1 VSLNESINNEAFNY
15 YPALRRIREYVEANY
30 SAPLSLAQAAA
41 EVAMERKYFSKFFKD
56 KVGVGF
62 KEWIETIRV
71 EKAIQ
76 AIRKEHGPLS
86 DIAFAVGFQDVTTFE
101 RVFKKYTNMTPR
113 DFRKAVQSELRR
125 SA

>member
-1 VSLNESINNEAFNY
+1 MLSANPINNEAFNY
-15 YPALRRIREYVEANY
+15 YPALRKIREYVDANY
-30 SAPLSLAQAAA
+30 SAPLSLPVAAA
-41 EVAMERKYFSKFFKD
+41 KVAMERKYFSKFFKD

-76 AIRKEHGPLS
+76 AIRKEHRPLS
-86 DIAFAVGFQDVTTFE
+86 DIAFAVGFQDVTTFD
-101 RVFKKYTNMTPR
+101 RVFKKHTRMTPR
-113 DFRKAVQSELRR
+113 DFRNALQAQLRR